1 MNDSSPLSPPTR
13 ADSGLETVIP
23 KAVAVTTAGG
33 LDTIIPKPVA
43 VTTAGGTFS
52 ITASTQIHV
61 APETDAVIAIGNY
74 LAERLRPATGYA
86 LPVLASNAAPAGQIA
101 LTIVGSDP
109 ALGDEGYVLTIAPDG
124 VTIIA
129 ARPAGLFYGVQTLRQ
144 LLPPSIEHSTAQPG
158 PWKLPAGTIRDNP
171 RFEWRGAML
180 DVARHFFGVA
190 DVKHYIDLLA
200 YYKLNRLHLHLSD
213 DQGWRIQIDSWP
225 NLTAHGGSTQ
235 VGGGKGNDGPL
246 PALGFHE
253 RQHGRTRYQRN
264 DHGQHGKMRQ
274 PATHASGPLPST

>member
-61 APETDAVIAIGNY
+61 APETDAVSAIGNY

-86 LPVLASNAAPAGQIA
+86 LPVLASNATPAGQIA
-101 LTIVGSDP
+101 LTIAGSDP

-180 DVARHFFGVA
+180 DVARHFFGVTEPCGLPTRTESLW
-190 DVKHYIDLLA
+190 IFLPLSSQQGLA
-200 YYKLNRLHLHLSD
+200 TTLRSCTTISRLNSVRRLTSASM
-213 DQGWRIQIDSWP
+213 R
-225 NLTAHGGSTQ
+225 
-235 VGGGKGNDGPL
+235 
-246 PALGFHE
+246 
-253 RQHGRTRYQRN
+253 
-264 DHGQHGKMRQ
+264 RQ
-274 PATHASGPLPST
+274 PLNKRRLC